1 MSDDT
6 DFLDVNG
13 FRIVDWSDVDTDD
26 DDVELEKPSHRHPP
40 YKKPDGD
47 SYVRPSDEETEE
59 IVKNRLEEID
69 ITVEVGGPMA
79 AEKEDGGLYEPEPPF
94 VCAVCKQMIDP
105 DGDMVI
111 DGSRKEVRHDGCDKL
126 K

>member
-1 MSDDT
+1 MGGPDMSDESDSSDG
-6 DFLDVNG
+6 DFLSIDENG
-13 FRIVDWSDVDTDD
+13 FKIVDWSDVDTDD
-26 DDVELEKPSHRHPP
+26 DGVELEKPSHSHPP
-40 YKKPDGD
+40 TRPDG
-47 SYVRPSDEETEE
+47 YMHPGVEE
-59 IVKNRLEEID
+59 I
-69 ITVEVGGPMA
+69 TFSFEVGEMIA
-79 AEKEDGGLYEPEPPF
+79 DEKRDTTLYEPEPPF